1 MNISILNTPLFGL
14 ILTILAFHIG
24 LFIFKKTK
32 LPIFNPLLI
41 GIIITMGIIS
51 FFKIPL
57 DYFRKGG
64 DYLTFLLAPATI
76 SLALPLYRQL
86 DKLKKNFFPII
97 IGSIVGATTAI
108 ISIIILGKILKIDNI
123 LLISFMPK
131 SITTPLGIE
140 LSKVLGG
147 VPAITIFAI
156 VVTGIT
162 GNIFAPIVC
171 KYFRIKNSVAR
182 GIGIGI
188 SSHAVGTSKALEM
201 GEIEGA
207 MSALSI
213 VISGIIT
220 FIIAPLFLSLVS

>member
-108 ISIIILGKILKIDNI
+108 ISIIILGKILKIDNV

-171 KYFRIKNSVAR
+171 KHFRIKNSVAR

>member
-1 MNISILNTPLFGL
+1 MDISILNTPLFGL
-14 ILTILAFHIG
+14 ILTIAAFHTG

-32 LPIFNPLLI
+32 FPVFNPLLI
-41 GIIITMGIIS
+41 GIIIVMIIMS
-51 FFKIPL
+51 FFNIPL
-57 DYFRKGG
+57 EYFRKGG
-64 DYLTFLLAPATI
+64 DYMTFLLAPATI

-86 DKLKKNFFPII
+86 DKLKKNFIPII
-97 IGSIVGATTAI
+97 IGSLVGAATAI
-108 ISIIILGKILKIDNI
+108 ISTVLLGKFLGIDK
-123 LLISFMPK
+123 LLLLSFMPK
-131 SITTPLGIE
+131 SITTPIGIE
-140 LSKVLGG
+140 LSRLLGG

-156 VVTGIT
+156 LVTGIA
-162 GNIFAPIVC
+162 GNVLAPMVC
-171 KYFRIKNSVAR
+171 KHFKIKHPVAK

-220 FIIAPLFLSLVS
+220 FIIAPLFIFLLG

>member
-1 MNISILNTPLFGL
+1 MNMEILNTPLFGL
-14 ILTILAFHIG
+14 ILTIAAFHIG

-32 LPIFNPLLI
+32 FPVLNPLLI
-41 GIIITMGIIS
+41 GIIIVMIIMLV
-51 FFKIPL
+51 FNIPL

-64 DYLTFLLAPATI
+64 DYITFLLAPATI

-86 DKLKKNFFPII
+86 DKLKKNFVPII
-97 IGSIVGATTAI
+97 IGSLVGAATAI
-108 ISIIILGKILKIDNI
+108 ISTVLLGKLLGIDK
-123 LLISFMPK
+123 LLLLSFMPK
-131 SITTPLGIE
+131 SITTPIGIE
-140 LSKVLGG
+140 LSKLLGG

-156 VVTGIT
+156 LVTGIA
-162 GNIFAPIVC
+162 GNVLAPMVC
-171 KYFRIKNSVAR
+171 RYFKIKHPVAK

-220 FIIAPLFLSLVS
+220 FIIAPLFIFLLG

>member
-1 MNISILNTPLFGL
+1 MNISILNTPVFGL
-14 ILTILAFHIG
+14 ILTILSFHIG

-32 LPIFNPLLI
+32 FPILNPLLI
-41 GIIITMGIIS
+41 GIAIAMSVIS
-51 FFKIPL
+51 FFNIPL
-57 DYFRKGG
+57 DYFRRGG
-64 DYLTFLLAPATI
+64 DFMTFLLAPATI

-86 DKLKKNFFPII
+86 DKLKKNFIPIL
-97 IGSIVGATTAI
+97 IGSVVGAVTAI
-108 ISIIILGKILKIDNI
+108 ISTVIIGKILGIDKL

-131 SITTPLGIE
+131 SITTPIGIE
-140 LSKVLGG
+140 LSTVLGG

-156 VVTGIT
+156 VVTGIS
-162 GNIFAPIVC
+162 GNIFAPIIC
-171 KYFRIKNSVAR
+171 RIFKIKHPVAK

-188 SSHAVGTSKALEM
+188 ASHAVGTAKALEM

-220 FIIAPLFLSLVS
+220 FLIAPIFVFLAG